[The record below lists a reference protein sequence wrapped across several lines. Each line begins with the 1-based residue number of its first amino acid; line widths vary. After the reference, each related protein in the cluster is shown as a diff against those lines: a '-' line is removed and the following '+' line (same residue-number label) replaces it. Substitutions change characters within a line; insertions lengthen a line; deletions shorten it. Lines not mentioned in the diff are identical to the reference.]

1 MQEYAC
7 MNIHTHI
14 HTKIKGLPEALEDP
28 DSWVTSNYSSK
39 TAPKTFEYLK
49 RFKGGNAIF
58 TFPPMPIKCPGAPQK
73 IMYLADDYWRQ
84 VSHMIG

>member
-1 MQEYAC
+1 
-7 MNIHTHI
+7 MNIHTLI
-14 HTKIKGLPEALEDP
+14 HSKIKGLPEALEDP
-28 DSWVTSNYSSK
+28 NSWVTSNYSSK
-39 TAPKTFEYLK
+39 TATKTFEYLK

-84 VSHMIG
+84 VSHVIS